1 MRHAFPYTHE
11 VLANFLIGLR
21 EGLEAS
27 LVVSILI
34 AYLVKTGRR
43 HDIRYI
49 WMGVATAAVLVIAV
63 FTVITIAIGS
73 LPFRTQELVGGT
85 LSILA
90 AGLVTWMI
98 FWMRRTARGLKKEL
112 ESELAGAVALGPL
125 AIAVVAFLT
134 VGREGLE
141 TAAIM
146 YGTVANAYQATP
158 FLGAAAG
165 LLVAVVLGYLIYRGA
180 ITVNLGTFF
189 TVTGYLL
196 IVVAAGVL
204 AYGIYDLQEA
214 GFLPRLTGNVGSVSD
229 LGNAVFDISSTI
241 PPDSWYGTLLK
252 GTVNFQPN
260 PSWLQVIGWAV
271 YLVPVLWLYSRK
283 PAAAPTRPAESLDTA
298 R

>member
-1 MRHAFPYTHE
+1 M
-11 VLANFLIGLR
+11 LANFLIGLR

-43 HDIRYI
+43 GDIRYI
-49 WMGVATAAVLVIAV
+49 WAGIVSALVLVVATFTAINLAV
-63 FTVITIAIGS
+63 GS

-98 FWMRRTARGLKKEL
+98 FWMRRTARGLKREL
-112 ESELAGAVALGPL
+112 ESELADAVTLGPVAVAF
-125 AIAVVAFLT
+125 VAFLT

-146 YGTVANAYQATP
+146 YGTVADAYTPQP
-158 FLGAAAG
+158 FLGAAGG
-165 LLVAVVLGYLIYRGA
+165 LLVAVLLGYLIYRGA
-180 ITVNLGTFF
+180 ITVNLGKFF

-214 GFLPRLTGNVGSVSD
+214 GFLPRLTGDVGGLTN
-229 LGNAVFDISSTI
+229 LGNAAFDISSTI

-260 PSWLQVIGWAV
+260 PSWLQVIGWAC
-271 YLVPVLWLYSRK
+271 YLFPVLWLYSR
-283 PAAAPTRPAESLDTA
+283 PARPTAPRQVPAETVA

>member
-1 MRHAFPYTHE
+1 

-43 HDIRYI
+43 HDVRYL
-49 WMGVATAAVLVIAV
+49 WTGVATAVVLVVII
-63 FTVITIAIGS
+63 FTTITIAIGS

-98 FWMRRTARGLKKEL
+98 FWMRRTARGLKREL
-112 ESELAGAVALGPL
+112 ENELADAVALGPF
-125 AIAVVAFLT
+125 AIGVVAFLT

-158 FLGAAAG
+158 FLGAAGG

-180 ITVNLGTFF
+180 ITVDLGKFF
-189 TVTGYLL
+189 TITGYLL

-214 GFLPRLTGNVGSVSD
+214 SFLPHLTGDVGGIGN

-260 PSWLQVIGWAV
+260 PSWLQLIGWV
-271 YLVPVLWLYSRK
+271 CYLVPVLWLYSRRPK
-283 PAAAPTRPAESLDTA
+283 PAATRPVETSVSAG

>member
-1 MRHAFPYTHE
+1 M
-11 VLANFLIGLR
+11 LANFLIGLR

-34 AYLVKTGRR
+34 AYLVKTNRR
-43 HDIRYI
+43 DDVRYI
-49 WMGVATAAVLVIAV
+49 WTGVATAITLVVIV
-63 FTVITIAIGS
+63 FTIINLAIGA

-98 FWMRRTARGLKKEL
+98 FWMRRTARGLKAEL
-112 ESELAGAVALGPL
+112 EGEMADAVALGPL

-141 TAAIM
+141 TAAIT
-146 YGTVANAYQATP
+146 YGTVAYSHQSTP
-158 FLGAAAG
+158 FIGTVGG
-165 LLVAVVLGYLIYRGA
+165 LLVAVLLGYLIYRGA
-180 ITVNLGTFF
+180 ISVNLGKFF

-214 GFLPRLTGNVGSVSD
+214 AFLPHLTGNVGGIGNV
-229 LGNAVFDISSTI
+229 GNAVFDISSTI

-260 PSWLQVIGWAV
+260 PSWLQVIGWV
-271 YLVPVLWLYSRK
+271 GYLAPVLWLYSRK
-283 PAAAPTRPAESLDTA
+283 PKSAKPQASDTSVAAAR
-298 R
+298 

>member
-1 MRHAFPYTHE
+1 

-34 AYLVKTGRR
+34 AYLVKTNRR
-43 HDIRYI
+43 DDVRYI
-49 WMGVATAAVLVIAV
+49 WTGVATAITLVVIV
-63 FTVITIAIGS
+63 FTIINLAIGA

-98 FWMRRTARGLKKEL
+98 FWMRRTARGLKAEL
-112 ESELAGAVALGPL
+112 EGEMADAVALGPL

-141 TAAIM
+141 TAAIT
-146 YGTVANAYQATP
+146 YGTVAYSHQSTP
-158 FLGAAAG
+158 FIGTVGG
-165 LLVAVVLGYLIYRGA
+165 LLVAVLLGYLIYRGA
-180 ITVNLGTFF
+180 ISVNLGKFF

-214 GFLPRLTGNVGSVSD
+214 AFLPHLTGNVGGIGNV
-229 LGNAVFDISSTI
+229 GNAVFDISSTI

-260 PSWLQVIGWAV
+260 PSWLQVIGWV
-271 YLVPVLWLYSRK
+271 GYLAPVLWLYSRK
-283 PAAAPTRPAESLDTA
+283 PKSAKPQASDTSVAAAR
-298 R
+298 

>member
-1 MRHAFPYTHE
+1 M
-11 VLANFLIGLR
+11 LANFLIGLR

-43 HDIRYI
+43 HDVRYL
-49 WMGVATAAVLVIAV
+49 WTGVATAVVLVVII
-63 FTVITIAIGS
+63 FTTITIAIGS

-98 FWMRRTARGLKKEL
+98 FWMRRTARGLKREL
-112 ESELAGAVALGPL
+112 ENELADAVALGPF
-125 AIAVVAFLT
+125 AIGVVAFLT

-158 FLGAAAG
+158 FLGAAGG

-180 ITVNLGTFF
+180 ITVDLGKFF
-189 TVTGYLL
+189 TITGYLL

-214 GFLPRLTGNVGSVSD
+214 SFLPHLTGDVGGIGN

-260 PSWLQVIGWAV
+260 PSWLQLIGWV
-271 YLVPVLWLYSRK
+271 CYLVPVLWLYSRRPK
-283 PAAAPTRPAESLDTA
+283 PAATRPVETSVSAG

>member
-1 MRHAFPYTHE
+1 M
-11 VLANFLIGLR
+11 LANFLIGLR

-43 HDIRYI
+43 HDIRHI
-49 WMGVATAAVLVIAV
+49 WAGVATAVVLVVAIFTAINIAM
-63 FTVITIAIGS
+63 GS
-73 LPFRTQELVGGT
+73 LPFRTQELVGGS
-85 LSILA
+85 LSVLA

-98 FWMRRTARGLKKEL
+98 FWMRRTARGLKKGL
-112 ESELAGAVALGPL
+112 ESELEDAVTLGPL
-125 AIAVVAFLT
+125 AVAVVAFLT

-146 YGTVANAYQATP
+146 YGTVAYTDRATP
-158 FLGAAAG
+158 FIGSAGG

-180 ITVNLGTFF
+180 ITVDLGRFF

-196 IVVAAGVL
+196 IIVAAGVL
-204 AYGIYDLQEA
+204 AYGVYDLQEA
-214 GFLPRLTGNVGSVSD
+214 GFLPRLTGTVGGIGH

-260 PSWLQVIGWAV
+260 PSWLQSIAWAG
-271 YLVPVLWLYSRK
+271 YLIPVLWMYSRK
-283 PAAAPTRPAESLDTA
+283 PRPAGSQPQPTA
-298 R
+298 VGAATD

>member
-1 MRHAFPYTHE
+1 M
-11 VLANFLIGLR
+11 LANFLIGLR

-34 AYLVKTGRR
+34 AYLVKTDRR
-43 HDIRYI
+43 HDIKYI
-49 WMGVATAAVLVIAV
+49 WIGVGTAITLVVVV
-63 FTVITIAIGS
+63 FTIINVAIGS
-73 LPFRTQELVGGT
+73 LPFRTQELVGGS

-112 ESELAGAVALGPL
+112 ESDLADAVALGPF

-146 YGTVANAYQATP
+146 YGTVADAYTVTP
-158 FLGAAAG
+158 FLGAAGG
-165 LLVAVVLGYLIYRGA
+165 LIVAVVLGYLIYRGA
-180 ITVNLGTFF
+180 ITVDLGKFF

-214 GFLPRLTGNVGSVSD
+214 GFLPQLTQQVGSVANV
-229 LGNAVFDISSTI
+229 GNAAFDISSTI

-260 PSWLQVIGWAV
+260 PSWLQLIGWAA

-283 PAAAPTRPAESLDTA
+283 PAPSGTRPAKTGADAA

>member
-1 MRHAFPYTHE
+1 M
-11 VLANFLIGLR
+11 LANFLIGLR

-34 AYLVKTGRR
+34 AYLVKTDRR

-49 WMGVATAAVLVIAV
+49 WFGIVAAVALVVTA
-63 FTVITIAIGS
+63 FTAINLAIGS

-112 ESELAGAVALGPL
+112 ESEMADAVALGPL
-125 AIAVVAFLT
+125 AVAIVAFLT

-146 YGTVANAYQATP
+146 YGTVANAYTTTP
-158 FLGAAAG
+158 FIGAAGG

-180 ITVNLGTFF
+180 ISVNLSKF

-214 GFLPRLTGNVGSVSD
+214 GFLPRLTLEVGSITNVG
-229 LGNAVFDISSTI
+229 NAAFDISSTI

-260 PSWLQVIGWAV
+260 PSWLQLLGWAF
-271 YLVPVLWLYSRK
+271 YLFPVLWLYSRK
-283 PAAAPTRPAESLDTA
+283 PRAVAPPAQADTSVSTP

>member
-1 MRHAFPYTHE
+1 

-34 AYLVKTGRR
+34 AYLVKTDRR

-49 WMGVATAAVLVIAV
+49 WIGVATAVALVVATFTTIHLAV
-63 FTVITIAIGS
+63 GS

-98 FWMRRTARGLKKEL
+98 FWMRRTARGLKHEL
-112 ESELAGAVALGPL
+112 ESELADAVTLGPFAVAL
-125 AIAVVAFLT
+125 VAFLT

-146 YGTVANAYQATP
+146 YGTVADAYKATP
-158 FLGAAAG
+158 FIGAASG

-180 ITVNLGTFF
+180 ITVNLGKFF

-214 GFLPRLTGNVGSVSD
+214 GFLPRLTGNVGGIGN

-260 PSWLQVIGWAV
+260 PSWLQVIGWTC
-271 YLVPVLWLYSRK
+271 YLVPVLCLYYRK
-283 PAAAPTRPAESLDTA
+283 PRSATTSTSDASVVAGR
-298 R
+298 